1 MVARYLASTVMAMAL
16 MPLPSGQL
24 SNIVCTGMLQDRAG
38 GRGLLRA
45 RPALLPRGTRFRDVA
60 VVNKTSS
67 YTHDGVSLGTD
78 THHVVG
84 EAHKP
89 RGP

>member
-45 RPALLPRGTRFRDVA
+45 RPAPLPGGTRFRDVA
-60 VVNKTSS
+60 VGKQNVVLHTRR
-67 YTHDGVSLGTD
+67 VSLGTD
-78 THHVVG
+78 THHAAG